1 VPIVEENIGSCSA
14 LHINASASVILR
26 AELADPLLS
35 AAIRPTIPPA
45 RGMLMGVA
53 LLLAVAALA
62 VVLVVAA
69 AVTNR
74 RQR

>member
-1 VPIVEENIGSCSA
+1 MVEENIGSCSA

-26 AELADPLLS
+26 AKLADPRVS
-35 AAIRPTIPPA
+35 SAIRPTLPPG
-45 RGMLMGVA
+45 RGMLCLVV
-53 LLLAVAALA
+53 LVLVVAALA

-69 AVTNR
+69 ALSNR